1 MTISRRK
8 DMVMEE
14 ITIEDAKKICAEKGL
29 KPAKVKGTM
38 GIQFTRGNNPR
49 LEEISW
55 EEFEKLLKE
64 RGLAIYESNGWMK
77 IMKKK

>member
-1 MTISRRK
+1 
-8 DMVMEE
+8 MVMKE
-14 ITIEDAKKICAEKGL
+14 IGIQDARKICEQKGL
-29 KPAKVKGTM
+29 KPAKVKGTD

-55 EEFEKLLKE
+55 EEFETLLKE
-64 RGLAIYESNGWMK
+64 RDLAIYESSGWMK

>member
-1 MTISRRK
+1 
-8 DMVMEE
+8 MVMEE
-14 ITIEDAKKICAEKGL
+14 ITIEDAKKICEEKGL
-29 KPAKVKGTM
+29 KPAKVRGVM
-38 GIQFTRGNNPR
+38 QIQFTDGNNPR

-55 EEFEKLLKE
+55 EEFERLLKE